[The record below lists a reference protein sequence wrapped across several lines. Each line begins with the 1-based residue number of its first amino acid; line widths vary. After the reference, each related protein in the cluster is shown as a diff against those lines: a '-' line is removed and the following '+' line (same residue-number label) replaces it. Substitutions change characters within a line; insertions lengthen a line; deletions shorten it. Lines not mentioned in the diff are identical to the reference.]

1 MAAQDERSED
11 EAWEAARKA
20 FQLAD
25 TDGNGVLSFD
35 EFERAFL
42 EQFMEQ
48 ENGRQATGGLGE
60 SAAGPTEEPE
70 ERGQTPEED
79 RILEEHR
86 RRLQQQVA
94 AERELS
100 RHGLVSRSHAENGVM
115 QLTSQPHQASEI
127 HGDLEKALAVQAL
140 ELNNE
145 RALNMQLLRDMS
157 QRMKEVMVLLPEAK
171 ERAVVELYRQVKKL
185 EISRQSHHEA
195 SAALQGIKVQMARR
209 VESMQAAVTQDR
221 QQMSAELAA
230 AKEQVA
236 AVSGEVKRLKESMLV
251 EASML
256 HERASAAEEALEE
269 ERRHMPRVIE
279 DLVQRGVA
287 EGLSTARAQILEE
300 GQAEH
305 AKQVEMMRKVSELE
319 EQLQQQQR
327 ALMGAE
333 SRLYDQRLE
342 QERKLEEQQE
352 RWRVHV
358 VEERAG
364 IVKQLED
371 AVREKTQLAQ
381 TLLLAKQE
389 SERRQPPDAHSR
401 SHLLDDVG
409 LARLSQIEASMQEL
423 THCLQH
429 CVAAAD
435 ATSRET
441 LSERSFL
448 LHSVRALGERGR
460 QLVLEKEQLQHEKQE
475 YVAVLLAAGLHS
487 EHTTNDKPSAQSNAP
502 VPVTVPLPA
511 DPTERNH
518 VLAHEA
524 TGLRSDSP
532 RVLNTRQIHEG
543 VSRGGPPPLGALGG
557 CNKGQVTGS
566 CGSLSRSVLFP
577 EQPVQHGKEH
587 RAALL

>member
-1 MAAQDERSED
+1 MAAQDDRSED

-48 ENGRQATGGLGE
+48 ENGRQAAGGVDQ
-60 SAAGPTEEPE
+60 STAGPAEEPE

-287 EGLSTARAQILEE
+287 EGLSTARARILEE

-305 AKQVEMMRKVSELE
+305 AKQVDMMRRISELE

-327 ALMGAE
+327 AL
-333 SRLYDQRLE
+333 
-342 QERKLEEQQE
+342 
-352 RWRVHV
+352 
-358 VEERAG
+358 
-364 IVKQLED
+364 I
-371 AVREKTQLAQ
+371 
-381 TLLLAKQE
+381 
-389 SERRQPPDAHSR
+389 
-401 SHLLDDVG
+401 
-409 LARLSQIEASMQEL
+409 
-423 THCLQH
+423 
-429 CVAAAD
+429 
-435 ATSRET
+435 
-441 LSERSFL
+441 
-448 LHSVRALGERGR
+448 GERGR

-487 EHTTNDKPSAQSNAP
+487 EHTTNNKSSAQSNAP
-502 VPVTVPLPA
+502 VSVTAPLPV
-511 DPTERNH
+511 DRTERNH
-518 VLAHEA
+518 VLAHDA
-524 TGLRSDSP
+524 TGLKSDSL
-532 RVLNTRQIHEG
+532 RVLNTRQVHEG

-557 CNKGQVTGS
+557 CNKGQVASSGGS
-566 CGSLSRSVLFP
+566 VRRAVLFP

-587 RAALL
+587 RASLL

>member
-48 ENGRQATGGLGE
+48 ENGRQAAGGVGQ
-60 SAAGPTEEPE
+60 STAGPTEEPE

-115 QLTSQPHQASEI
+115 QLSSQPHQASEI
-127 HGDLEKALAVQAL
+127 HRDLEKALAVQAL
-140 ELNNE
+140 ELDNE
-145 RALNMQLLRDMS
+145 RALTLQLLRDMS

-185 EISRQSHHEA
+185 ELSRQSHHEA

-256 HERASAAEEALEE
+256 HERARAAEEALEE

-279 DLVQRGVA
+279 ELVQRGVA
-287 EGLSTARAQILEE
+287 EGLSTARARILEE

-305 AKQVEMMRKVSELE
+305 AKQVDMMRKISELE
-319 EQLQQQQR
+319 EQ
-327 ALMGAE
+327 
-333 SRLYDQRLE
+333 
-342 QERKLEEQQE
+342 
-352 RWRVHV
+352 
-358 VEERAG
+358 
-364 IVKQLED
+364 
-371 AVREKTQLAQ
+371 
-381 TLLLAKQE
+381 
-389 SERRQPPDAHSR
+389 RQ
-401 SHLLDDVG
+401 
-409 LARLSQIEASMQEL
+409 
-423 THCLQH
+423 
-429 CVAAAD
+429 
-435 ATSRET
+435 
-441 LSERSFL
+441 
-448 LHSVRALGERGR
+448 
-460 QLVLEKEQLQHEKQE
+460 
-475 YVAVLLAAGLHS
+475 
-487 EHTTNDKPSAQSNAP
+487 
-502 VPVTVPLPA
+502 
-511 DPTERNH
+511 
-518 VLAHEA
+518 
-524 TGLRSDSP
+524 
-532 RVLNTRQIHEG
+532 
-543 VSRGGPPPLGALGG
+543 
-557 CNKGQVTGS
+557 
-566 CGSLSRSVLFP
+566 
-577 EQPVQHGKEH
+577 
-587 RAALL
+587 

>member
-48 ENGRQATGGLGE
+48 ENGRQAAGGVGQ
-60 SAAGPTEEPE
+60 STAGPTEEPE

-115 QLTSQPHQASEI
+115 QLSSQPHQASEI
-127 HGDLEKALAVQAL
+127 HRDLEKALAVQAL
-140 ELNNE
+140 ELDNE
-145 RALNMQLLRDMS
+145 RALTLQLLRDMS

-185 EISRQSHHEA
+185 ELSRQSHHEA

-256 HERASAAEEALEE
+256 HERARAAEEALEE

-279 DLVQRGVA
+279 ELVQRGVA
-287 EGLSTARAQILEE
+287 EGLSTARARILEE

-305 AKQVEMMRKVSELE
+305 AKQVDMMRKISELE
-319 EQLQQQQR
+319 EQRQQQQR

-333 SRLYDQRLE
+333 SRLHDQRLE

-352 RWRVHV
+352 RWRIHV

-371 AVREKTQLAQ
+371 AMREKTQLAQ
-381 TLLLAKQE
+381 TLAKQE
-389 SERRQPPDAHSR
+389 SERRQPPDAHLR
-401 SHLLDDVG
+401 SHLLDDLG
-409 LARLSQIEASMQEL
+409 LAHLSQIEAGVQEL
-423 THCLQH
+423 THLLQL

-487 EHTTNDKPSAQSNAP
+487 EHTTNNKSSAQSNAP
-502 VPVTVPLPA
+502 VSVTAPLPV
-511 DPTERNH
+511 DRTERNH
-518 VLAHEA
+518 VLAYEA

-532 RVLNTRQIHEG
+532 RVLNTRQVHEG

-557 CNKGQVTGS
+557 CNKGQVSSS

-587 RAALL
+587 RASLL